1 LDSQGC
7 GLAHWQHSD
16 TFFAA
21 SYPKWLYRVN
31 SAAAILGTSSTETY
45 DQMKLSIPKTGLFR
59 LLALLAIAAATSAAY
74 GASGTWTFDGNGNWS
89 DTTKW
94 SGGTVADGAGSAA
107 DFSTIDITGDRTV
120 TLDAAHT
127 ISTLNFGDA
136 GTPPDHNWILSGPN
150 TLTMGAVPLINVTDE
165 TATLGVPLAG
175 TAGLTKVGAGI
186 LTFLGTNT
194 YTGTTLLSNGVVNY
208 SGASKSTSGGIF
220 NVGGPAGT
228 AVVNINTTG
237 GLTNNGSSYGVGGQQ
252 GDTTDTSVGIIN
264 LIAGTLNNGN
274 NNNYTEIGTGSLN
287 GNAHTGT
294 TSYGCINLQTNA
306 AFITLGSSGIRVGA
320 GGIGVFN
327 QTGGTLN
334 SSRYFALGTQPNG
347 GTAANAGG
355 TGLGVFLGG
364 TATVASG
371 YRVIMN
377 DKPGGVGIF
386 DLGTEAG
393 GSATFSELSTASGGA
408 FEFMDQGGASA
419 AAILN
424 LNSGTLRLSA
434 PMYRAN
440 TGGAAQFNWNGGT
453 FQAAGNMNFAN
464 TNNNFPVVNVFNGGV
479 VIDCQTYNVTNVAQ
493 LDQPAGKGIYPAGGT
508 LAISTGGGSGY
519 LGMPLVT
526 VTGGS
531 GANAMA
537 IANLSG
543 GVVTGVTMTAPGQ
556 NYLAGDVLSFA
567 FAGGGATTPAS
578 TFTYTLQA
586 ADVAPNSAGGL
597 TKLGSG
603 KLLLGAVNT
612 YSGPTMVA
620 AGTLDAELDGA
631 LGSGNVSVAAGAT
644 LLLENGV
651 TNGYIGTG
659 ANLVMSSSAAA
670 NLNFSGTDTINGLSV
685 NGGATY
691 LAPGT
696 YGSSSSGAANADD
709 THFTGNGIL
718 NVLTTPSVSLTVVL
732 QSSVNP
738 AVAGQSVTLTATA
751 TSTGGGTPTGTVTF
765 KDGVTV
771 LGTGTLNGS
780 GVATF
785 TTTTLAVGS
794 HPLTAN
800 YNGTVSQILVQTVNI
815 ATDVWT
821 GAAGSAWDINSTA
834 NWAIL
839 GTAAKY
845 QDGNYVQLDD
855 TASGATAITLGV
867 VVSPSSLLFSNS
879 TKNYSVTGLGGIGG
893 ATSLIKEGV
902 GALTLDAADTYTGLT
917 AITNGLVTFDV
928 GSSSL
933 GNGSLQVGC
942 DYGSAVMIMN
952 STNTLTFNGLISV
965 GGIVGDTT
973 GTSAG
978 AIDQNAGTF
987 ISLGGGNEYMEIGA
1001 GSTST
1006 YGAYDLVNG
1015 TLSTANNTGV
1025 RVGATGTGIYTQS
1038 GGMLNCTRYFAI
1050 GTQSGVDNI
1059 GGNGVATFL
1068 GGSALFSSSYR
1079 VIIGDKPGAS
1089 GVLNLGTEAGGTAVL
1104 TNLYNNSGN
1113 GGFELLDNA
1122 AASSGTLNLNS
1133 GILQVGGAIYINSA
1147 ASGTPAINLNGG
1159 TLQAGA
1165 NNINLITN
1173 FSSPLIGNFAANLF
1187 GRGLVVDSQTNACS
1201 ITADLLSTS
1210 GDGIYPVGGTLAV
1223 TAGGSGYFGA
1233 PLVTVSG
1240 GSGSGAMAVA
1250 AISNGS
1256 IVSVTMTSPG
1266 QNYQAGDTLD
1276 FQFTGGGAT
1285 TPAGD
1290 FYYTLQAGDLS
1301 PNANGGLVKIGSG
1314 VLNLT
1319 SLNDNYTGVTTV
1331 SNGLLQIS
1339 GSLTGGGAVNVLGG
1353 TLAGTGTISGPVA
1366 VYTGATLAV
1375 GVSAVGTLTVNNNV
1389 TLLPGAACSVVI
1401 DKGSANNDVLQGIS
1415 QLTYAGTLV
1424 VTNLSGTLAVGDS
1437 FRIFAAANYA
1447 GSFSAINPAIPGAGL
1462 AWDTTQLATSGTL
1475 GIKVGT
1481 IINPNPTNVIA
1492 SVTGTN
1498 LTLGWPA
1505 DHTGWTLQAQTNS
1518 LAAGISANWVDV
1530 VGSSTTNQVIF
1541 PLNSGNGCVFFRLR
1555 YNP

>member
-1 LDSQGC
+1 
-7 GLAHWQHSD
+7 
-16 TFFAA
+16 
-21 SYPKWLYRVN
+21 
-31 SAAAILGTSSTETY
+31 
-45 DQMKLSIPKTGLFR
+45 MKLSTPKSRLFR
-59 LLALLAIAAATSAAY
+59 LLALLAIAAAATPAAY
-74 GASGTWTFDGNGNWS
+74 SASGTWTADGNGNWS

-94 SGGTVADGAGSAA
+94 SGGIVADGAGSAA

-127 ISTLNFGDA
+127 ISALIFGDA
-136 GTPPDHNWILSGPN
+136 GTPPNHNWILSGPN
-150 TLTMGAVPLINVTDE
+150 TLTLGAVPLINVTNE

-175 TAGLTKVGAGI
+175 TAGLTKVGAGT
-186 LTFLGTNT
+186 LAFLGTNT
-194 YTGTTLLSNGVVNY
+194 YTGATLISNGVVNY

-220 NVGGPAGT
+220 NVGGPAGS

-264 LIAGTLNNGN
+264 IIAGTLNNGN

-294 TSYGCINLQTNA
+294 TSYGCINLQA
-306 AFITLGSSGIRVGA
+306 GGAFVTLGSSGIRVGA

-347 GTAANAGG
+347 GTTANAGG
-355 TGLGVFLGG
+355 TGLGVFLSG

-371 YRVIMN
+371 YRVILN
-377 DKPGGVGIF
+377 DKPGGVAIL

-393 GSATFSELSTASGGA
+393 GNATFSELSTASGGA

-453 FQAAGNMNFAN
+453 FQAAGNLNLAN

-479 VIDCQTYNVTNVAQ
+479 VIDSQAYNVTNVAQ

-508 LAISTGGGSGY
+508 LAITTGGGSGY

-526 VTGGS
+526 ATGGS
-531 GANAMA
+531 GSNAMV

-543 GVVTGVTMTAPGQ
+543 GVVTGVTVTSPGQ
-556 NYLAGDVLSFA
+556 NYLAGDMLSFA
-567 FAGGGATTPAS
+567 FAGGGAITPAS

-612 YSGPTMVA
+612 YSGPTVVA

-631 LGSGNVSVAAGAT
+631 LGSGSVSVAGGAT

-651 TNGYIGTG
+651 TNGYLGMG
-659 ANLVMSSSAAA
+659 ANLVMSPSAVAS
-670 NLNFSGTDTINGLSV
+670 LNFSGSDTINGLSV

-696 YGSSSSGAANADD
+696 YGSSSSGAANPDD
-709 THFTGNGIL
+709 THFTGSGIL
-718 NVLTTPSVSLTVVL
+718 NVLTTPSVTLTVGL

-738 AVAGQSVTLTATA
+738 SVAGQSVTLTATA
-751 TSTGGGTPTGTVTF
+751 TSTGGGAPTGTVTF
-765 KDGVTV
+765 KDGTTV

-780 GVATF
+780 GVASF
-785 TTTTLAVGS
+785 TTSTLTVGS

-800 YNGTVSQILVQTVNI
+800 YGGTASQILAQTVNI
-815 ATDVWT
+815 ATDVWE
-821 GAAGSAWDINSTA
+821 GSAGSAWDINSTA
-834 NWAIL
+834 NWAVL
-839 GTAAKY
+839 GSAAKY

-855 TASGATAITLGV
+855 TASGTTAISLGAAV
-867 VVSPSSLLFSNS
+867 NPSSLLFSNS
-879 TKNYSVTGLGGIGG
+879 IKSYSVTGAGGIGG
-893 ATSLIKEGV
+893 ATGLFKAGV
-902 GALTLDAADTYTGLT
+902 GALTLDVANTYTGLT
-917 AITNGLVTFDV
+917 AITNGVVTFDA

-933 GNGSLQVGC
+933 GNGSLQVAC
-942 DYGSAVMIMN
+942 DTGSAVMIMN
-952 STNTLTFNGLISV
+952 STNTLTFNGMISV
-965 GGIVGDTT
+965 GGIVGDTAST
-973 GTSAG
+973 AVG
-978 AIDQNAGTF
+978 AINQNAGTF
-987 ISLGGGNEYMEIGA
+987 VSLGGGNEYIEIGS
-1001 GSTST
+1001 GGTSA
-1006 YGAYDLVNG
+1006 YGAYDLVGG
-1015 TLSTANNTGV
+1015 TLNAASSSGV
-1025 RVGATGTGIYTQS
+1025 RVGATGTGVYTQS

-1059 GGNGVATFL
+1059 GGNGVATFT

-1079 VIIGDKPGAS
+1079 VIIGDKPGAT

-1104 TNLYNNSGN
+1104 TNLYNNGGN

-1122 AASSGTLNLNS
+1122 AATSGTLNLNS
-1133 GILQVGGAIYINSA
+1133 GILQEGGAIYINSA

-1173 FSSPLIGNFAANLF
+1173 LSSPLIGNFAANLF

-1201 ITADLLSTS
+1201 ITADLLSTA
-1210 GDGIYPVGGTLAV
+1210 GDGIYPAAGSLAV
-1223 TAGGSGYFGA
+1223 TSGGSGYLGA
-1233 PLVTVSG
+1233 PVVTVNG

-1250 AISNGS
+1250 GITNGS
-1256 IVSVTMTSPG
+1256 IVSVTMVCPG

-1276 FQFTGGGAT
+1276 FQFSGGGAT
-1285 TPAGD
+1285 TPADD
-1290 FYYTLQAGDLS
+1290 FYYPLQAGDLS

-1314 VLNLT
+1314 GLNLA
-1319 SLNDNYTGVTTV
+1319 SLNDTYTGVTTV
-1331 SNGLLQIS
+1331 SNGLLEIS
-1339 GSLTGGGAVNVLGG
+1339 GSLTGGGAVSVRGG
-1353 TLAGTGTISGPVA
+1353 TLAGTGTISGPVT
-1366 VYTGATLAV
+1366 VYAGATLAV

-1389 TLLPGAACSVVI
+1389 TLLPGAVCSVII
-1401 DKGSANNDVLQGIS
+1401 DKGAANNDLLQGIS
-1415 QLTYAGTLV
+1415 QLTYAGTLM
-1424 VTNLSGTLAVGDS
+1424 VTNLSGTLAAGDS
-1437 FRIFAAANYA
+1437 FEVFAAANYA
-1447 GSFSAINPAIPGAGL
+1447 GSFSAISPAIPGAGML
-1462 AWDTTQLATSGTL
+1462 WDTTQLATSGTL
-1475 GIKVGT
+1475 GIIAGT
-1481 IINPNPTNVIA
+1481 LINPNPTNINV

-1518 LAAGISANWVDV
+1518 LTGGLSGNWVDV
-1530 VGSSTTNQVIF
+1530 AASSTTNQLIIPF
-1541 PLNSGNGCVFFRLR
+1541 NSGNGCVFFRLR